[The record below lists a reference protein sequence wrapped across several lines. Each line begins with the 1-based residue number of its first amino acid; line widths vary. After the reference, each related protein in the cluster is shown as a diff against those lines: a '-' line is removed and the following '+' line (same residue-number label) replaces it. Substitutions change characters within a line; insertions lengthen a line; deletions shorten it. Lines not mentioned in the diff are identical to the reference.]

1 MPRNTSDY
9 DIKIIDGEKSVK
21 LEDLPPEAWRVIT
34 GTDVNVES
42 LKKLYTAVPWLFR
55 GIDIRANAMA
65 KVPFSIS
72 KGENVIDTSTDYK
85 NIVGFW
91 PKPFETLS
99 LIEASLTL
107 TGRAYL
113 LKAENQ
119 FGFLKVL
126 RYLVPTTVTPKI
138 DNEIG
143 LTHFER
149 SIGGVVRKYTLEE
162 LAWFWLRDAFTEI
175 GPPDTSPAKAA
186 MRAAGVLFNVD
197 SFVDAFFKRGA
208 IKAMLLAVP
217 KGTPKG
223 ERQKLKA
230 WYRRLFEGISKAWAT
245 AVVSE
250 KISTTIVGEGIQELS
265 NTNLT
270 KEKREDI
277 AVAIGVPQNILFSD
291 DANFATAKQE
301 DFRLYDLTITAE
313 VRLIEGVLNVQVFE
327 PQGFSIKFHPQSL
340 QIFQEEEV
348 NRSAALVNL
357 VRSDIPTVDAMQI
370 LGYDLPADMDFDELE
385 KNIQEN
391 MELKASL
398 RIPSGNLAL
407 DQSPN
412 TPVSFQRTAQSVALD
427 KYKSHAIKRFKN
439 GKSIKG
445 TKDAPKFDSED
456 IPNTLKAAIGGAL
469 NRAKSKK
476 DINRIFADAQKS
488 ETMHN
493 ITWEGYP

>member
-1 MPRNTSDY
+1 MPRNNSDY
-9 DIKIIDGEKSVK
+9 DIKLIDGEKTVR

-34 GTDVNVES
+34 GTDINVDS

-85 NIVGFW
+85 NVVGFW

-113 LKAENQ
+113 LKAGNQ

-126 RYLVPTTVTPKI
+126 RYLVPTTIKPKI
-138 DNEIG
+138 DKELG

-149 SIGGVVRKYTLEE
+149 SIGGVPRKLELEE
-162 LAWFWLRDAFTEI
+162 MAWFWLRDAFTEI
-175 GPPDTSPAKAA
+175 GPPDSSPAKAA
-186 MRAAGVLFNVD
+186 IRAAGVLFNVD

-217 KGTPKG
+217 KGAAQA

-230 WYRRLFEGISKAWAT
+230 WYTRLFQGISKAWAT

-301 DFRLYDLTITAE
+301 DFRLYDLTISAE
-313 VRLIEGVLNVQVFE
+313 VKLIEGVLNVHVFK

-357 VRSDIPTVDAMQI
+357 VRSEIPPITGMQI
-370 LGYDLPADMDFDELE
+370 LGYDLPPDMDWEDLE
-385 KNIQEN
+385 KKIVEN

-398 RIPSGNLAL
+398 RIPMGNLSTDLAPNIPSSS
-407 DQSPN
+407 SP
-412 TPVSFQRTAQSVALD
+412 PQRSIMD
-427 KYKSHAIKRFKN
+427 SYKNHAHKRFKE
-439 GKSIKG
+439 GKPIKG
-445 TKDAPKFDSED
+445 TKGAPVFDAGDE
-456 IPNTLKAAIGGAL
+456 IPLTMLAAVGSAL
-469 NRAKSKK
+469 NRVKTAE
-476 DINRIFADAQKS
+476 DINRIFANARAWSD
-488 ETMHN
+488 
-493 ITWEGYP
+493 YP

>member
-9 DIKIIDGEKSVK
+9 DIKLIDGEKSVR

-34 GTDVNVES
+34 GTDINVDS

-72 KGENVIDTSTDYK
+72 KGENVIDESTDYK
-85 NIVGFW
+85 NVVGFW

-107 TGRAYL
+107 TGKGYL

-126 RYLVPTTVTPKI
+126 RYLVPTTVRPKI
-138 DNEIG
+138 DSEIG

-149 SIGGVVRKYTLEE
+149 SIGGVSKNYTLEE
-162 LAWFWLRDAFTEI
+162 IVWFWLRDAFTEI

-186 MRAAGVLFNVD
+186 IRAAGVLFNVD
-197 SFVDAFFKRGA
+197 TFVDAFFKRGA

-217 KGTPKG
+217 KGTAKG

-250 KISTTIVGEGIQELS
+250 KIVTTTVGEGIQELS

-301 DFRLYDLTITAE
+301 DFRLYDLTISAE
-313 VRLIEGVLNVQVFE
+313 VKLIEGVLNVHVFE

-357 VRSDIPTVDAMQI
+357 VRSEIPPILGMQI
-370 LGYDLPADMDFDELE
+370 LGYDLPPDLDWEELE
-385 KNIQEN
+385 KRIMEN
-391 MELKASL
+391 MELKAAL
-398 RIPSGNLAL
+398 RIPAGNLATDL
-407 DQSPN
+407 NPN
-412 TPVSFQRTAQSVALD
+412 IPSSSLLPQRSVMD
-427 KYKSHAIKRFKN
+427 SYRNHAHKRFKE
-439 GKSIKG
+439 GKPIKG
-445 TKDAPKFDSED
+445 TKGAPVFDAGDE
-456 IPNTLKAAIGGAL
+456 IPLTMLAAVGSAL
-469 NRAKSKK
+469 NRVKTPE
-476 DINRIFADAQKS
+476 DINRIFANARAWGD
-488 ETMHN
+488 
-493 ITWEGYP
+493 YP